1 MNPTLDEK
9 LMIAL
14 GPVFT
19 SQWHSKKGESHLV
32 MGRAVMVQKKIAWAQ
47 TADHEFTQKQ
57 CFVLEVEG
65 SVDEREAEVGLLP
78 HQVLMTKFEVKQFW
92 EVGDGESKR

>member
-1 MNPTLDEK
+1 M
-9 LMIAL
+9 
-14 GPVFT
+14 
-19 SQWHSKKGESHLV
+19 
-32 MGRAVMVQKKIAWAQ
+32 
-47 TADHEFTQKQ
+47 
-57 CFVLEVEG
+57 EVEG